1 MVLARVRWL
10 ASSPFTRVVSGTGV
24 GQLAMAAAL
33 PVVARLYDPGA
44 IAALGLA
51 LVWCQWVGILFSAGL
66 ERLLPKTTRSIQVTV
81 VRLML
86 VLTAVTGVVAGFVI
100 PRVIE
105 VSFGGVTLLAASMVA
120 TKIVIY
126 AALSKRDYHAVT
138 RAKVVQ
144 GLSIAAGQILGGIF
158 WPTADALLVAHA
170 AGMVAGAA
178 VGAAPL
184 VSLLR
189 VRVAWLPGPLAR
201 REVVRFASRVGPSTL
216 LTNVA
221 LNIPLIGLEAV
232 YGAQAAATYF
242 LARRILAVPSQ
253 LISRS
258 LSEVSYAEVAHLT
271 PAERYRRINRWSRLA
286 THASLPLIA
295 VGVVLVGAMQ
305 FLVGDKYPGIM
316 LIAVILLVPSV
327 SQAVGTAFASVLYA
341 LDEESWLLAWSAL
354 RVIVLA
360 TAIAILGIIDVPFEA
375 GVFLLSAVGV
385 VAYWQL
391 MRRSVSSARRA
402 AAA

>member
-1 MVLARVRWL
+1 
-10 ASSPFTRVVSGTGV
+10 
-24 GQLAMAAAL
+24 
-33 PVVARLYDPGA
+33 
-44 IAALGLA
+44 
-51 LVWCQWVGILFSAGL
+51 
-66 ERLLPKTTRSIQVTV
+66 
-81 VRLML
+81 ML